1 MIGWRNMFNLIFKTI
16 IIYFIIIIA
25 MRLMGKR
32 QVGELQ
38 PYELVI
44 TILIAEIT
52 STPMDSPGT
61 PLIYGLI
68 PALTLLL
75 VYYLIAF
82 LSQKSLKLR
91 KLFGGTPSILIMK
104 GKLQYKELKNLNY
117 NLNDLQEQIR
127 NAGYTKFSD
136 INYAILESNGS
147 LSVFPHAELKPA
159 SAKDLNLEVQ
169 ESGISY
175 MLIQDG
181 KLNKGNMELLHIDP
195 KAFCHL
201 LKTFGFIHITEILVA
216 SLSEDGELFIA
227 LKNGKIKTKNIQ
239 FKEIGEIHG

>member
-1 MIGWRNMFNLIFKTI
+1 
-16 IIYFIIIIA
+16 

-61 PLIYGLI
+61 PLIFGLI

-82 LSQKSLKLR
+82 LSQKSIKFR
-91 KLFGGTPSILIMK
+91 KLFGGTPSILIK
-104 GKLQYKELKNLNY
+104 QGKLQYKELKSLNY

-127 NAGYTKFSD
+127 NAGYTKFSE

-147 LSVFPHAELKPA
+147 LSVFPHADLKPA
-159 SAKDLNLEVQ
+159 SPRDLNLEV
-169 ESGISY
+169 EEPGISY

-181 KLNKGNMELLHIDP
+181 RLNKNNIELLHIDIH
-195 KAFCHL
+195 AFCQL
-201 LKTFGFIHITEILVA
+201 IKKLGFIHIQEILVA
-216 SLSEDGELFIA
+216 SLSEDGELFVA
-227 LKNGKIKTKNIQ
+227 LKDGKIKTKTIHI
-239 FKEIGEIHG
+239 KSTGEING